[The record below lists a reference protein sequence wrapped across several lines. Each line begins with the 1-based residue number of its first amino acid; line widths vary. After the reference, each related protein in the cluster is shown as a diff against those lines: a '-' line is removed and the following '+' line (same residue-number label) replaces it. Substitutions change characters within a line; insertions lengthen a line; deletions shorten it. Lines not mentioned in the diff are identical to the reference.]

1 MTIYL
6 LNIALFLVW
15 GFFLL
20 CVNPTQRK
28 RKWFCAIAA
37 LQWILLSGLRAETV
51 GADTENYARSF
62 NSFKSVS
69 LGSQLDL
76 CWDYLFHGADVK
88 DPGYGV
94 LVKLF
99 QYVCDDYRVFLFF
112 VAAVFM
118 IAMAVW
124 IYRNSAMPCLSFVIY
139 SILFYSFFSVTGHR
153 QTIATALIVFIGYK
167 YVKERKLGRF
177 LIIAFLAFMIHK
189 SSIVFVPYYFIANFE
204 LKPVYV
210 SCVAAVIA
218 AVTVLGRRLY
228 APAARLLGF
237 GDELFENTIGGTGTF
252 VVLMLAVCILAFVLY
267 PFIRK
272 HRPDTRFLYN
282 LLFLTTLATLL
293 VVQQQSF
300 MRIQQY
306 YSLVIMLIIPEFVL
320 CIQKRYR
327 PLVYAA
333 GVCVMLAFFV
343 STSPEYQFFWQT

>member
-6 LNIALFLVW
+6 LNIALLLVW

-51 GADTENYARSF
+51 GADTDNYAISF

-69 LGSQLDL
+69 MESQLRL

-99 QYVCDDYRVFLFF
+99 QYVSDDYRLFLFF

-118 IAMAVW
+118 ISMAVW
-124 IYRNSAMPCLSFVIY
+124 IYRNSAMPCLSFIIY

-167 YVKERKLGRF
+167 YVKERKLSRF
-177 LIIAFLAFMIHK
+177 LIIAFIAFMIHK

-204 LKPVYV
+204 LKPIYV

-218 AVTVLGRRLY
+218 VVAALGNRLY
-228 APAARLLGF
+228 APVAEALGF
-237 GDELFENTIGGTGTF
+237 GEGMFENTIGGTGTF
-252 VVLMLAVCILAFVLY
+252 VFLMLTICILSFCLY

-272 HRPDTRFLYN
+272 HRPDTKFLYN
-282 LLFLTTLATLL
+282 LIFLTTLATLL
-293 VVQQQSF
+293 VAQQQSF
-300 MRIQQY
+300 MRVQQY
-306 YSLVIMLIIPEFVL
+306 YSLVIMLLIPEFVL
-320 CIQKRYR
+320 CIQARYR
-327 PLVYAA
+327 PLVYIA
-333 GVCVMLAFFV
+333 GVTVMLAFFI
-343 STSPEYQFFWQT
+343 STSPAYQFFWQA